1 MRKVFISFSVLFAVY
16 CSYSQQLSQVSFA
29 NASDLSY
36 FSFSTDQNIL
46 IRISAEGK
54 VLEWG
59 TEVLSD
65 RYNYYAPRLQPF
77 MGRVDYYGPESD
89 SVFRGKVKSI
99 GTCFLTYYG
108 DYETAAK
115 AGKLKS
121 VGSMMLDY
129 FPDYHYEKTIVG
141 RLKQIGTYSLDYYGS
156 FENEAFR
163 GKLKSIG
170 NDPITYYSV
179 FNDKLNAGKIKSIGP
194 VTYTWYSTHDRSEY
208 RGGLKTGNYR
218 QIINGITFILR

>member
-1 MRKVFISFSVLFAVY
+1 MRRVFLSIIILLLGSGAF
-16 CSYSQQLSQVSFA
+16 SQQLSQVSFA

-36 FSFSTDQNIL
+36 FSFLTDQNIL
-46 IRISAEGK
+46 LRVSQDGK
-54 VLEWG
+54 LLEWG

-77 MGRVDYYGPESD
+77 MGRIDYYGPESD

-99 GTCFLTYYG
+99 GTCFITYYG
-108 DYETAAK
+108 DYETASR

-121 VGSMMLDY
+121 IGTLMLDY
-129 FPDYHYEKTIVG
+129 FPDYHYEKSIIG
-141 RLKQIGTYSLDYYGS
+141 RLKQIGNLSLDYYGS
-156 FENEAFR
+156 YENEAYR
-163 GKLKSIG
+163 GKLKLIG

-179 FNDKLNAGKIKSIGP
+179 FNDKLNAGKIRSIGTA
-194 VTYTWYSTHDRSEY
+194 TYSWYSTYDRSEL

-218 QIINGITFILR
+218 QIISNITFILR